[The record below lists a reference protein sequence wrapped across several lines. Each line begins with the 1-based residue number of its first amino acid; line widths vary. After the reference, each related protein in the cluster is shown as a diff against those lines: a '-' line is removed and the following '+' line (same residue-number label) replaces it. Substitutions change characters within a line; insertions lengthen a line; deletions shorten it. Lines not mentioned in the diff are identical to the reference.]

1 MNDLSIADIERNVV
15 DRLSARIEQKV
26 TRPDLRQGD
35 LLSVRCLISRST
47 SGGNSKMLKDPHRKS
62 RTVRSVC
69 QACPTVYIRISEELF
84 RISHDR
90 CADCRIIDRTSRA
103 VLGALIAAGS
113 SRAAAGRSTAA
124 IRTVAARTRCVSCIL
139 ACAALAPLVC
149 LFLRRSVVHI
159 RILRDHTDRG

>member
-26 TRPDLRQGD
+26 TRLDLRQGD

-62 RTVRSVC
+62 GTVRSVC

-90 CADCRIIDRTSRA
+90 CADCRIIYRTSRS
-103 VLGALIAAGS
+103 VLGILVTSGGS
-113 SRAAAGRSTAA
+113 RTAA
-124 IRTVAARTRCVSCIL
+124 CGSITAVTARTCRIAGIL
-139 ACAALAPLVC
+139 ACAALAALVR
-149 LFLRRSVVHI
+149 LLLRRSVVRI